1 MFFFKVFLVYQGRKV
16 IKVSKVTQDHQ
27 DLVVPQVH
35 QGCQV
40 SKPGLG
46 QFCYVK
52 TFHAFL
58 YHGIGMLIQAY
69 LSKAFGFTLRAAAQF
84 WAVKI
89 IIQTACFELF
99 PPKRHQENLQDD
111 WVSACCLSKQHDCRI
126 CQPDVHVLFT
136 FISYIVNHY
145 TCTLQMAD

>member
-46 QFCYVK
+46 
-52 TFHAFL
+52 
-58 YHGIGMLIQAY
+58 
-69 LSKAFGFTLRAAAQF
+69 
-84 WAVKI
+84 
-89 IIQTACFELF
+89 
-99 PPKRHQENLQDD
+99 
-111 WVSACCLSKQHDCRI
+111 
-126 CQPDVHVLFT
+126 
-136 FISYIVNHY
+136 
-145 TCTLQMAD
+145 